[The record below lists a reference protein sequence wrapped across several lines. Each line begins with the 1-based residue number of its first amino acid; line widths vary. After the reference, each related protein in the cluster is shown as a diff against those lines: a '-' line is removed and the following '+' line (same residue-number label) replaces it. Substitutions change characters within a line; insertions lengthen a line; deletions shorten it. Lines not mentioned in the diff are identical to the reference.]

1 MNVEFI
7 KKISLAKN
15 LLREDSSS
23 LTFGI
28 IEDGITEDMLSQNKE
43 LFTDSDKK
51 IGQYIDFMKE
61 VSGFSLGSIVLFD
74 FCHIR
79 DFQYLLDFIPDW
91 KSKWLCIGKIMSEP
105 IGINKEDGN
114 VYWFSEIPYN
124 DEGMNLGEF
133 IPFMEKYVFGHKY
146 SEIIPW
152 VDEDEWYQFMI
163 RNRLIYEG
171 DING

>member
-1 MNVEFI
+1 M
-7 KKISLAKN
+7 
-15 LLREDSSS
+15 REDSSS

-28 IEDGITEDMLSQNKE
+28 IEDMLSQNKE

-61 VSGFSLGSIVLFD
+61 VSGFSLGSIVLFN

-79 DFQYLLDFIPDW
+79 DFQYLLNFIPDW

-124 DEGMNLGEF
+124 DAQAEPTDEQKPWPNELDRCQ
-133 IPFMEKYVFGHKY
+133 IPDCSWTDGKKSQSAIV
-146 SEIIPW
+146 
-152 VDEDEWYQFMI
+152 
-163 RNRLIYEG
+163 
-171 DING
+171 